1 MGLGERLMSEFSGR
15 GVLITGGASGIGKAT
30 ALLFGREQANVGVI
44 DWNHA
49 GAQDTAAEIQEAG
62 GNALALPADVSSAA
76 DVQRVVDAMLEEF
89 GRIDVLFANA
99 AVQINQPLDET
110 SEDDWNRMMSVNL
123 TGTFL
128 CSKAVIPAM
137 RRQRS
142 GCIIISSSGHAFQS
156 YPGYTAY
163 AATKGGLVAF
173 MRAAALDYAA
183 DGIRVN
189 CVIPGATDTPL
200 LRYHFK
206 NYPQD
211 EPRLL
216 ATIPLG
222 RLATPEDV
230 AKAVRI
236 LASDDAAYITGT
248 WLAVDGGLMARG

>member
-1 MGLGERLMSEFSGR
+1 MGEFAGR
-15 GVLITGGASGIGKAT
+15 GVLVTGGASGIGKAT

-44 DWNHA
+44 DCNQA
-49 GAQDTAAEIQEAG
+49 GARETAALVEEAG
-62 GNALALPADVSSAA
+62 GNALALEADVSCAA
-76 DVQRVVDAMLEEF
+76 DVHRAVDAMIRKF

-99 AVQINQPLDET
+99 AVQVNQPLDQT
-110 SEDDWNRMMSVNL
+110 TEDDWNRMLSVNL

-128 CSKAVIPAM
+128 CCKAVIPAM
-137 RRQRS
+137 RQQRRGS
-142 GCIIISSSGHAFQS
+142 VIISSSGHAFQT

-200 LRYHFK
+200 LRYHFR

-211 EPRLL
+211 EQRLL

-222 RLATPEDV
+222 RLGTPEDV
-230 AKAVRI
+230 ARAVRM
-236 LASDDAAYITGT
+236 LASDDASYITGT
-248 WLAVDGGLMARG
+248 WLAVDGGLLARG